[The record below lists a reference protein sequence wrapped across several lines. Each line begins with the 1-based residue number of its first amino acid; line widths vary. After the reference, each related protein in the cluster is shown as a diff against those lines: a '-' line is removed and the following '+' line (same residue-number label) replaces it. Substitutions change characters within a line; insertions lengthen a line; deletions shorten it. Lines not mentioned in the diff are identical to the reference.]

1 MNHELAAVFARP
13 RTLLPALFLVAG
25 SMLGPS
31 APALSP
37 QALFRPL
44 DIADPIPYFI
54 AKGREK
60 TGFRATDMELARW
73 ALAAW
78 QRTSGNAIRFEPA
91 AESSALVRLYWV
103 EPVEGQ
109 YGEMESLVVG
119 GRLGAAVYIRPDM
132 DSLGPEIAAR
142 ASRDGLLRDTIV
154 YLTCVHELGHVL
166 GLAHT
171 RDYRD
176 IMYFFGYGGDIPN
189 YFGRYRAELRSRVDI
204 EKVSG
209 LSAGDV
215 TKLKTLY
222 GLP

>member
-1 MNHELAAVFARP
+1 MNHELAADFARL
-13 RTLLPALFLVAG
+13 RTRLAALILVAG
-25 SMLGPS
+25 SIIGPA
-31 APALSP
+31 APAVSP

-44 DIADPIPYFI
+44 DISDPIQYFI
-54 AKGREK
+54 AEGREK
-60 TGFRATDMELARW
+60 TGFRAGDVELARW

-91 AESSALVRLYWV
+91 SEASALVRLYWV
-103 EPVEGQ
+103 EPAEGQ

-132 DSLGPEIAAR
+132 DSLGADIAAR
-142 ASRDGLLRDTIV
+142 ASLDRLLRDSIV

-166 GLAHT
+166 GLSHT

-189 YFGRYRAELRSRVDI
+189 YFGRYRAALRSRADI
-204 EKVSG
+204 AKASG
-209 LSAGDV
+209 LSAVDV
-215 TKLKTLY
+215 TRLKTLY